1 MSVTNPERVVTK
13 QDLADFYDELLP
25 FISPKSY
32 AGFTP
37 IGTIIPMI
45 AESAP
50 ANYLICNG
58 ATYNKS
64 DYPELAA
71 HLLSM
76 TSYSMYVV
84 SGDNTK
90 FKVPDLRGEFLR
102 GTGTNSHAYQG
113 SGAAVGVHQDATE
126 MPRIAI
132 NYVEASSNNVYIAG
146 DTSTASGVVSNGY
159 MNTDSGISSTTYAD
173 VSINKDSRIIRT
185 GSTNLRY
192 TGRPTNT
199 SVLFCIAVKN
209 IYLDPKNDYSTEEKV
224 IGTWINNE
232 PLYQRTLEITDLSAI
247 SSTTR
252 GWYTLFAD
260 STQSYGDV
268 FVVDDG
274 SFVKTLD
281 SGAYYFAP
289 INQFVSESQS
299 PQAYFSFKPDVQ
311 ASTGALAVRV
321 LNSGATP
328 LRASGTVLYLTI
340 RYTKTT

>member
-37 IGTIIPMI
+37 IGTIIQMV

-76 TSYSMYVV
+76 TSHSMYEV

-102 GTGTNSHAYQG
+102 GTGSNSHAYQG
-113 SGAAVGVHQDATE
+113 SGANVGVHQDSTRVPVMCTNEGASVGLYIERENTSSANQLFKNFDATTHPTYSKSYTHVFTRTSASE
-126 MPRIAI
+126 RTDNRAI
-132 NYVEASSNNVYIAG
+132 DGTI
-146 DTSTASGVVSNGY
+146 
-159 MNTDSGISSTTYAD
+159 
-173 VSINKDSRIIRT
+173 
-185 GSTNLRY
+185 
-192 TGRPTNT
+192 RPTNT
-199 SVLFCIAVKN
+199 SVLFCIATKN

-224 IGTWINNE
+224 IGTWIDGKT
-232 PLYQRTLEITDLSAI
+232 LYQKTVIDTLPTTTTDGVVANKFIPLNVSIDTVVDIESIFLTNNQAYSEFGYI
-247 SSTTR
+247 
-252 GWYTLFAD
+252 D
-260 STQSYGDV
+260 STSNV
-268 FVVDDG
+268 FV
-274 SFVKTLD
+274 
-281 SGAYYFAP
+281 Y
-289 INQFVSESQS
+289 IR
-299 PQAYFSFKPDVQ
+299 
-311 ASTGALAVRV
+311 ALV
-321 LNSGATP
+321 LNE
-328 LRASGTVLYLTI
+328 ASGGTNKNSLRLATSSSASAGIPARITI

>member
-76 TSYSMYVV
+76 TSHSMYEV

-90 FKVPDLRGEFLR
+90 FKVPDLSGEFLR

-113 SGAAVGVHQDATE
+113 DGEAVGVHQMATVI
-126 MPRIAI
+126 PWVYTNFTDNKNRIAFSKR
-132 NYVEASSNNVYIAG
+132 ADRGNV
-146 DTSTASGVVSNGY
+146 VVTPSY
-159 MNTDSGISSTTYAD
+159 TDYRNDGETYA
-173 VSINKDSRIIRT
+173 KYGLT
-185 GSTNLRY
+185 GDITVY
-192 TGRPTNT
+192 TSSSVKADAYTTRPTNT
-199 SVLFCIAVKN
+199 SVLFCIATKN

-224 IGTWINNE
+224 IGTWINGE
-232 PLYQRTLEITDLSAI
+232 TLYQKTVELGALPNATSKNVAHNI
-247 SSTTR
+247 SNL
-252 GWYTLFAD
+252 GI
-260 STQSYGDV
+260 
-268 FVVDDG
+268 VV
-274 SFVKTLD
+274 SFTGVAYNS
-281 SGAYYFAP
+281 SGQYIPLNFP
-289 INQFVSESQS
+289 SESNVANSVTFRIMSTNLQVMAGIDRS
-299 PQAYFSFKPDVQ
+299 SF
-311 ASTGALAVRV
+311 TGY
-321 LNSGATP
+321 AT
-328 LRASGTVLYLTI
+328 LQ
-340 RYTKTT
+340 YTKTS